1 MKNAPIEVLTNL
13 IDRNTSKDNLYD
25 YNQKDVIDILTFRGT
40 DMNLMKIL
48 VIIVIVFLP
57 LQVCAQPSEITLEK
71 ETKESVSFKGR
82 GDLDGDGHLD
92 YIHVWFLN
100 IGEEIGNERFVVEVN
115 RASMICLGTSLNID
129 VKIVDIDSTDQYREI
144 AISERGPSDDH
155 ATFYFRFIAG
165 DLKMIGKVPTS
176 PRFEQVA
183 DGSGEIKTENRGKIL
198 HTWFYPCTFRYDYI
212 FNELKEVRNGPII
225 MNTPVTLKV
234 DLEVRQSPVSDGIAG
249 VIKKGEKATIL
260 DTNDNRVV
268 QNSIRK
274 RCRGLFQ
281 RWRWENS

>member
-13 IDRNTSKDNLYD
+13 IDRNTLKDYLYD

-57 LQVCAQPSEITLEK
+57 LQVCAQPSDITLEK

-115 RASMICLGTSLNID
+115 RASMVCLGTSLNID
-129 VKIVDIDSTDQYREI
+129 VKIVDIDSTDRYREI
-144 AISERGPSDDH
+144 AISERG
-155 ATFYFRFIAG
+155 A
-165 DLKMIGKVPTS
+165 
-176 PRFEQVA
+176 E
-183 DGSGEIKTENRGKIL
+183 
-198 HTWFYPCTFRYDYI
+198 
-212 FNELKEVRNGPII
+212 
-225 MNTPVTLKV
+225 
-234 DLEVRQSPVSDGIAG
+234 
-249 VIKKGEKATIL
+249 
-260 DTNDNRVV
+260 
-268 QNSIRK
+268 
-274 RCRGLFQ
+274 
-281 RWRWENS
+281 